1 MEALLHLVQDI
12 TVFITISSTLSGL
25 FVCIG
30 VSVSVC
36 VVTGL
41 RVWVGGSR

>member
-30 VSVSVC
+30 VFVSVC
-36 VVTGL
+36 GDGVKG
-41 RVWVGGSR
+41 VGGW